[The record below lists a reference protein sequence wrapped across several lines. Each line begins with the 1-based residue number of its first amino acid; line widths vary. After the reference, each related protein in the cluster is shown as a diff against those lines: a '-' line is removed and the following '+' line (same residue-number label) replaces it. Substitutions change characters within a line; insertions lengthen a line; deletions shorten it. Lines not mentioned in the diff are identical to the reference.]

1 MTTEEKQESPFGEVT
16 LSASIPGLP
25 FSQMHVQVK
34 AGFNPF
40 TAASAFKARF
50 IETFGAEAV
59 EAALAVAKP
68 AQGAPVASAAPSGSA
83 PVCNLHNKP
92 MKESRK
98 PGSWFCPAK
107 LADGSYCTEKVG

>member
-1 MTTEEKQESPFGEVT
+1 MATDNESPFGEVT

-34 AGFNPF
+34 EGFNPF
-40 TAASAFKARF
+40 AAAQKFKARF

-59 EAALAVAKP
+59 EAALATAKP
-68 AQGAPVASAAPSGSA
+68 ASAAPVASGAPAGGA
-83 PVCNLHNKP
+83 PRCNLHNKP

-98 PGSWFCPAK
+98 PGSWFCPSK
-107 LADGSYCTEKVG
+107 LADGSYCTEKVGD

>member
-1 MTTEEKQESPFGEVT
+1 MTADQAESPFGEVT

-40 TAASAFKARF
+40 TSAKAFKERF

-59 EAALAVAKP
+59 AAALVQSKPNVTVA
-68 AQGAPVASAAPSGSA
+68 ADGTDGAPPKCNVHNRAMKPS
-83 PVCNLHNKP
+83 K
-92 MKESRK
+92 K
-98 PGSWFCPAK
+98 PGGWYCTAQ
-107 LADGSYCTEKVG
+107 LADGSYCKETVG